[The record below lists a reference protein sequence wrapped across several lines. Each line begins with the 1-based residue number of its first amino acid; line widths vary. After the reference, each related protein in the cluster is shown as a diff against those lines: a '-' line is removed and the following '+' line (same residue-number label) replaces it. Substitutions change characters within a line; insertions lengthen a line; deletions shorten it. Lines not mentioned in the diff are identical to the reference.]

1 MDVLPRQPARQ
12 HELPGWISQALDGAG
27 GNYPSL
33 KLMASRLCLSPRTL
47 KRRLRAQG
55 LSFRDLLDGA
65 RYRVALRLMPDR
77 TLGLDD
83 IASQLGYSSVANFA
97 RAFRRWSG
105 LPPGVYRTRNLL
117 SENII
122 DKCH

>member
-1 MDVLPRQPARQ
+1 MDVVPRRPGRQ
-12 HELPGWISQALDGAG
+12 HELPGWISQALEGAD

-33 KLMASRLCLSPRTL
+33 KHMASRLCLSPRTL
-47 KRRLRAQG
+47 KRRLRSQG
-55 LSFRDLLDGA
+55 LSFRHLLDGA
-65 RYRVALRLMPDR
+65 RYRVALRLMMDR
-77 TLGLDD
+77 RLRLED
-83 IASQLGYSSVANFA
+83 IANQLGYSSVANFA

-105 LPPGVYRTRNLL
+105 ESPGLFRTRNCL

>member
-1 MDVLPRQPARQ
+1 MDVVPRRPGRQ
-12 HELPGWISQALDGAG
+12 HELPAWISRALESAE

-33 KLMASRLCLSPRTL
+33 KHMASRLCLSPRTL
-47 KRRLRAQG
+47 KRRLRGQG

-65 RYRVALRLMPDR
+65 RYRVALRLMRDR
-77 TLGLDD
+77 ALGLED
-83 IASQLGYSSVANFA
+83 IATQLGYSSVANFA
-97 RAFRRWSG
+97 RAFRRWTG
-105 LPPGVYRTRNLL
+105 QPPGLFRTRNCL